1 MTYDTPIS
9 PRPLNHAVSHT
20 VSQSD
25 DARHRVVTAGALRD
39 RGVSAAS
46 ARDRCQRGGPW
57 QMPLPGVFLL
67 HAEPATEEERLRAV
81 LLYAAGDT
89 RTSQAATAR
98 GSQARGSQARAAER
112 PVVSGLAALALRGFR
127 SAPPLSAIEQI
138 DVVVSRARRRRSTGW
153 ARILRTHHVPEA
165 QTLDGLPVAPV
176 ARALADAVSQ
186 LEDPSVVHRLL
197 AETVREGHC
206 EVPVVVRELR
216 RARLLGRPQV
226 VDAVDTLLAEGRA
239 LAESRLYALVH
250 EHALPAPCW
259 NVDVREPGGPVLA
272 ALDAYWPEQGFGVE
286 IDTRTGERAGS
297 GGLWPSPARQ
307 HERVRRLGITVLSV
321 RPEQL
326 REEAGTLAQ
335 ALRTVLSSAKEREE
349 AGYVLVEPR

>member
-1 MTYDTPIS
+1 MTYDTPLP

-20 VSQSD
+20 VGRTD
-25 DARHRVVTAGALRD
+25 DTRHRVVTAGALRD
-39 RGVSAAS
+39 RGVSAAT
-46 ARDRCQRGGPW
+46 ARDRCQPGGPW

-67 HAEPATEEERLRAV
+67 HAEPATQEERLRAV

-89 RTSQAATAR
+89 RASQVATAR
-98 GSQARGSQARAAER
+98 DSQVRAAER

-127 SAPPLSAIEQI
+127 SAPPLADIERI

-165 QTLDGLPVAPV
+165 QMFDGLPVAPV

-206 EVPVVVRELR
+206 EVPAVVRELR

-226 VDAVDTLLAEGRA
+226 VDAVDMLLAEGRA
-239 LAESRLYALVH
+239 LAESRLYALVRD
-250 EHALPAPCW
+250 HAVPAPCW
-259 NVDVREPGGPVLA
+259 NVDVREPGGPALA
-272 ALDAYWPEQGFGVE
+272 ALDAYWPERGLGVR

-297 GGLWPSPARQ
+297 GGLWPSSTRR
-307 HERVRRLGITVLSV
+307 HERLGQLGITVLSV

-326 REEAGTLAQ
+326 REAPGMLAQ
-335 ALRTVLSSAKEREE
+335 VLRTELVTTWVHE
-349 AGYVLVEPR
+349 APGYVLVEPR